1 MKKLPSAKITK
12 TVKEM
17 CIFAAHNLPADI
29 LAAVK
34 TAAKKEKGLPAK
46 ILNLCVKNA
55 QIAAKELIP
64 LCQDTGTAVIFAEVG
79 EKLFIDGNLEEAL
92 QLGVKQGYEEGYLRK
107 SIVAD
112 PLFTRANTKDNT
124 PAVTHI
130 TICKGDKLKLTL
142 LLKGVGAE
150 NMSALKM
157 FTPCDEIAEVKK
169 FILHTVKYA
178 GAKACP
184 PLVIG
189 VGIGG
194 NFEQCPLLAKKA
206 LTRAVG
212 AGNKDKRYAALE
224 RELLAAINALNIGP
238 QGLGGK
244 TTALAV
250 NIEFAPC
257 HMASMPVAVNI
268 GCHSNRHITKI
279 L

>member
-12 TVKEM
+12 AVKEM
-17 CIFAAHNLPADI
+17 CIFAAHNLPADV

-46 ILNLCVKNA
+46 ILKLCVKNA

-79 EKLFIDGNLEEAL
+79 EKLCIDGNLEEAL
-92 QLGVKQGYEEGYLRK
+92 QIGVKQGYEEGYLRK
-107 SIVAD
+107 SIVSD
-112 PLFTRANTKDNT
+112 PLFTRQNTKDNT

-130 TICKGDKLKLTL
+130 TFCKGDKLKLTL
-142 LLKGVGAE
+142 LLKGAGAE

-157 FTPCDEIAEVKK
+157 FTPCDDIAEIKK
-169 FILHTVKYA
+169 FILHTVKSA

-206 LTRAVG
+206 LTRA
-212 AGNKDKRYAALE
+212 AGQNNKDKRYAALE
-224 RELLAAINALNIGP
+224 QQLLAEVNNLNIGP

-250 NIEFAPC
+250 NVEFAPC
-257 HMASMPVAVNI
+257 HMASLPVAVNI

>member
-1 MKKLPSAKITK
+1 MKQLSSAKITK

-29 LAAVK
+29 LAAIK
-34 TAAKKEKGLPAK
+34 TAAKKETGLPAK

-55 QIAAKELIP
+55 EIAKKELIP
-64 LCQDTGTAVIFAEVG
+64 LCQDTGTAIIFAEVG
-79 EKLFIDGNLEEAL
+79 DKLFIDGSLEEAL

-124 PAVTHI
+124 PAIVHI
-130 TICKGDKLKLTL
+130 NFCKGDKLKLTL
-142 LLKGVGAE
+142 LLKGAGAE

-157 FTPCDEIAEVKK
+157 FAPCSDIADIKK
-169 FILHTVKYA
+169 FILHTVKSA

-206 LTRAVG
+206 LTRA
-212 AGNKDKRYAALE
+212 AGKNNKDKRYAVLE
-224 RELLAAINALNIGP
+224 QELLAAINALNIGP

-257 HMASMPVAVNI
+257 HMASLPVAVNI
-268 GCHSNRHITKI
+268 GCHSNRHITKT

>member
-1 MKKLPSAKITK
+1 MKQLSPAKITN

-29 LAAVK
+29 LAAIK
-34 TAAKKEKGLPAK
+34 TASKKETGLPAK

-55 QIAAKELIP
+55 EIAKKELIP
-64 LCQDTGTAVIFAEVG
+64 LCQDTGTAIIFAEVG
-79 EKLFIDGNLEEAL
+79 EKLFIDGNLEDAL

-124 PAVTHI
+124 PAIVHI
-130 TICKGDKLKLTL
+130 SFCKGDKLKLTL
-142 LLKGVGAE
+142 LLKGAGAE

-157 FTPCDEIAEVKK
+157 FAPCSDIADIKK
-169 FILHTVKYA
+169 FILHTVKSA

-206 LTRAVG
+206 LTRA
-212 AGNKDKRYAALE
+212 AGKNNKDKRYAALE
-224 RELLAAINALNIGP
+224 QELLAAINALNIGP

-257 HMASMPVAVNI
+257 HMASLPVAVNI
-268 GCHSNRHITKI
+268 GCHSNRHITKT

>member
-1 MKKLPSAKITK
+1 MKKLSCAKISK
-12 TVKEM
+12 AVKEM
-17 CIFAAHNLPADI
+17 CIAAAHNLPDDVLSAI
-29 LAAVK
+29 K
-34 TAAKKEKGLPAK
+34 KSAKKETVLPAK
-46 ILNLCVKNA
+46 ILKLCVKNA

-79 EKLFIDGNLEEAL
+79 EKLAIDGNLEEAL
-92 QLGVKQGYEEGYLRK
+92 QLGVKQGYQEGYLRK

-124 PAVTHI
+124 PAIIHVTF
-130 TICKGDKLKLTL
+130 CKGDKLKLTL
-142 LLKGVGAE
+142 LLKGAGAE

-157 FTPCDEIAEVKK
+157 FAPCADIADIKK
-169 FILHTVKYA
+169 FILHTVKSA

-206 LTRAVG
+206 LTRMVG
-212 AGNKDKRYAALE
+212 HNNKDKRYAALE
-224 RELLAAINALNIGP
+224 KELLTEINALNIGP

-257 HMASMPVAVNI
+257 HMASLPVAVNM

>member
-1 MKKLPSAKITK
+1 MKQLSSAKITK

-29 LAAVK
+29 LAAIK

-55 QIAAKELIP
+55 EIAKKELIP
-64 LCQDTGTAVIFAEVG
+64 LCQDTGTAIIFAEVG

-92 QLGVKQGYEEGYLRK
+92 QLGVKQGYKEGYLRK

-124 PAVTHI
+124 PAITHI

-142 LLKGVGAE
+142 LLKGAGAE

-157 FTPCDEIAEVKK
+157 FAPCSDIADIKK
-169 FILHTVKYA
+169 FILHTVKSA

-206 LTRAVG
+206 LTRA
-212 AGNKDKRYAALE
+212 AGKSNKDKRYAALE
-224 RELLAAINALNIGP
+224 QELLAAINALNIGP

-257 HMASMPVAVNI
+257 HMASLPVAVNI
-268 GCHSNRHITKI
+268 GCHSNRHITKT

>member
-1 MKKLPSAKITK
+1 MKTLSSAEITK

-17 CIFAAHNLPADI
+17 CIFAAHNLPTDI
-29 LAAVK
+29 LSAIK
-34 TAAKKEKGLPAK
+34 KSAKKETGLPAK
-46 ILNLCVKNA
+46 ILKLCVKNA
-55 QIAAKELIP
+55 EIAKKELIP

-92 QLGVKQGYEEGYLRK
+92 QLGVKLGYGEGYLRK
-107 SIVAD
+107 SIVSD
-112 PLFTRANTKDNT
+112 PLFTRVNTKDNT
-124 PAVTHI
+124 PAITHI
-130 TICKGDKLKLTL
+130 TFCKGDKLKLTL
-142 LLKGVGAE
+142 LLKGAGAE

-157 FTPCDEIAEVKK
+157 FAPCAEIAEIKK
-169 FILHTVKYA
+169 FILNTVKSA

-206 LTRAVG
+206 LTRAIG
-212 AGNKDKRYAALE
+212 KNSKDKRYAALE
-224 RELLAAINALNIGP
+224 QQLLAEVNALNIGP

-257 HMASMPVAVNI
+257 HMASLPVAVNI

>member
-1 MKKLPSAKITK
+1 MKQLSSAKITK

-29 LAAVK
+29 LAAIK
-34 TAAKKEKGLPAK
+34 TASKKETGLPAK

-55 QIAAKELIP
+55 EIAKKELIP
-64 LCQDTGTAVIFAEVG
+64 LCQDTGTAIIFAEVG
-79 EKLFIDGNLEEAL
+79 EKIFIDGNLEEAL

-124 PAVTHI
+124 PAIVHI
-130 TICKGDKLKLTL
+130 SFCKGDKLKLTL
-142 LLKGVGAE
+142 LLKGAGAE

-157 FTPCDEIAEVKK
+157 FAPCSDIADIKK
-169 FILHTVKYA
+169 FILHTVKSA

-206 LTRAVG
+206 LTRT
-212 AGNKDKRYAALE
+212 AGKNNKDKRYAALE
-224 RELLAAINALNIGP
+224 LELLAAINALNIGP

-257 HMASMPVAVNI
+257 HMASLPVAVNI